1 MNSLNTVTLR
11 SVPPPC
17 VTSAGHRVAVQE
29 ISNWQR
35 RKLLWSCMMQ
45 LFKTD
50 NTEQHGWVMKTLC
63 WNNQTQKGINCKISI
78 VIRMVWN
85 SESWLSWRQ
94 GVLITE
100 GHAGNHQGAWN
111 VIQFYRVVVTPM
123 CAHIHAYNTYKHT
136 HKFVTFFFSMLFGLC
151 YTTTK
156 WKKGIHFEKTEWN
169 LDEKYIYKTT
179 VN

>member
-1 MNSLNTVTLR
+1 MNSLNAVTLR
-11 SVPPPC
+11 SVLPPC

-63 WNNQTQKGINCKISI
+63 WNNQTQKGINCKIST

-123 CAHIHAYNTYKHT
+123 CVHIHAYNTYKHT
-136 HKFVTFFFSMLFGLC
+136 HKFVTFFLVCFLVC
-151 YTTTK
+151 VIPQQNE
-156 WKKGIHFEKTEWN
+156 KKGFILRKQSEILMRNTSTR
-169 LDEKYIYKTT
+169 LQ
-179 VN
+179 